1 MKAILELHY
10 LQNFAPSNLNRDDTG
25 SPKEAFFG
33 GTRRLRISS
42 QSFKRAMRQ
51 DFAQRQILSEAE
63 LGERTKRAHEEIARR
78 IQAEGSAA
86 EQRLAAAELA
96 LGGLGLPVKDGKTST
111 CCFWAAMNCSG

>member
-1 MKAILELHY
+1 MKAVLELHY

-25 SPKEAFFG
+25 SPKDAFFG

-63 LGERTKRAHEEIARR
+63 LGLRSKRLLFSEDPREK
-78 IQAEGSAA
+78 GLVN
-86 EQRLAAAELA
+86 RLVQ
-96 LGGLGLPVKDGKTST
+96 GLST
-111 CCFWAAMNCSG
+111 